1 MRRKGSA
8 GTKRRWPNPIGNPA
22 TASFSTRWTVFE
34 TRGFYLF
41 EALSKTPKF
50 CVVRLYSRYSPTLDN
65 LFDGFDNLQAGQ
77 GQYDEGRQP
86 QPPPE
91 QIGIQAGM
99 SGHE

>member
-1 MRRKGSA
+1 MASRVFVHHIEDGGGAKRVPRQPDIRSAKQIRFSQSPSFTTKG
-8 GTKRRWPNPIGNPA
+8 T
-22 TASFSTRWTVFE
+22 
-34 TRGFYLF
+34 
-41 EALSKTPKF
+41 KF

-65 LFDGFDNLQAGQ
+65 LSDGFDNLQAGQ